1 MAQAGR
7 STGWEL
13 VIGWVEQPRYQVC
26 ASSQQAGTAHTPVC
40 AHTDTHIHTRARALM
55 GAHLKQQLPPGLP
68 NRALCVRLLRVGG
81 GLRSAG

>member
-26 ASSQQAGTAHTPVC
+26 ASSQQVGTAHTHMC
-40 AHTDTHIHTRARALM
+40 AHTHTSTH
-55 GAHLKQQLPPGLP
+55 AH
-68 NRALCVRLLRVGG
+68 VRSWVRT
-81 GLRSAG
+81 